1 LDAASNVKASRHA
14 RGLPTLIAEA
24 PARLASLY
32 AAQTRA
38 LSNLGASA
46 PSPEAQARLLGLSL
60 EGSALFAG
68 GEYWLHALLRRRIE
82 SLFGEFRTLP
92 EDFRLVSVTN
102 QPGVAL
108 ADSGE
113 IWCGRVLVLNAP
125 RTALAKA
132 VRQDPVPDL
141 LDAPP
146 PTRRRLAVHLR
157 TRRSVLPEGMS
168 KRVIAVRDPDRPM
181 EGTNVINVRMF
192 PNANRDDSVDLVAAS
207 VIDANER
214 DLAAR
219 EAEIVAGVADLM
231 PFAAEALDPQRQ
243 TTPRWDCDTWL
254 SDPPAGHGWP
264 DAGEARLSSRPPTW
278 LLDRTGVGGLGFEG
292 DLLLGWRC
300 GDAVAADLA

>member
-1 LDAASNVKASRHA
+1 
-14 RGLPTLIAEA
+14 
-24 PARLASLY
+24 
-32 AAQTRA
+32 
-38 LSNLGASA
+38 
-46 PSPEAQARLLGLSL
+46 
-60 EGSALFAG
+60 
-68 GEYWLHALLRRRIE
+68 
-82 SLFGEFRTLP
+82 
-92 EDFRLVSVTN
+92 
-102 QPGVAL
+102 
-108 ADSGE
+108 
-113 IWCGRVLVLNAP
+113 
-125 RTALAKA
+125 
-132 VRQDPVPDL
+132 
-141 LDAPP
+141 
-146 PTRRRLAVHLR
+146 
-157 TRRSVLPEGMS
+157 MS